1 MIVPIE
7 FIAIFLTMVIGAMG
21 ALVNYLVGEIRKI
34 NQFLK
39 DIADHLAKLN
49 GRVGK
54 GETWQDMH
62 ARQDDERHE
71 QIQRETDALW
81 REVRT

>member
-54 GETWQDMH
+54 VETWQDMH